1 MTRSCNDS
9 LNDILDNLLLAAL
22 VEKPCKITKVHS
34 QSLVDVEYF
43 DNNQKDTLCKV
54 PVKHIQTKHGFIY
67 FGLKVGDCGT
77 VRFFDNNVAEYY
89 KSKPEV
95 ITNTGRLHNIN
106 DNLFSIGFYPTTEQY
121 IFPEGEVVL
130 GTTSGATI
138 NITGNAINITGG
150 EITINGSAVTISGDT
165 TIDGKIFLSHTHS
178 NGNNGSPTGGVL

>member
-9 LNDILDNLLLAAL
+9 FNDILDNLLLAAL

-54 PVKHIQTKHGFIY
+54 PVKHLQTNNGFIY
-67 FGLKVGDCGT
+67 FGLKPGDCGT
-77 VRFFDNNVAEYY
+77 VKFFDNNVADYY
-89 KSKPEV
+89 KSMPEI
-95 ITNTGRLHNIN
+95 ITGAGRLHNIN
-106 DNLFSIGFYPTTEQY
+106 DNLFSIGFYPSSEQY
-121 IFPEGEVVL
+121 LFPEGDVVV

-138 NITGNAINITGG
+138 NITENSINITGG